1 MFFVLYHF
9 QLSEN
14 TKYNIAYKHNCN
26 LSNFENKFGEVLMKV
41 CVTAGA
47 SGLDAPTDPRFG
59 RCPFFVVVDLGSMS
73 ESSIPNANVD
83 ASSGAG
89 IQAAQEVAKQGA
101 LALITGNIGP
111 NAMQTLSAAN
121 IEVYQHQG
129 GGSVRDVV
137 EKFKRGELMKIA
149 APSVP
154 GHAGMGQ
161 GRGPGG
167 QGRGRGGGRG
177 ASAGSGGGQGSGS
190 GSGVGGGR
198 GQGAGRGGQ
207 GQ

>member
-1 MFFVLYHF
+1 
-9 QLSEN
+9 
-14 TKYNIAYKHNCN
+14 
-26 LSNFENKFGEVLMKV
+26 MKI

-47 SGLDAPTDPRFG
+47 PGLDAPMDPRFG
-59 RCPFFVVVDLGSMS
+59 RCPFFVIVDLDSMS
-73 ESSIPNANVD
+73 ENSISNSNVM

-89 IQAAQEVAKQGA
+89 IQAAQEVARQGA
-101 LALITGNIGP
+101 AALITGNIGP

-121 IEVYQHQG
+121 IDVYQHQG

-137 EKFKRGELMKIA
+137 EKFKRGELAKIA
-149 APSVP
+149 GASVP
-154 GHAGMGQ
+154 AHAGMGQ

-167 QGRGRGGGRG
+167 QGAGRGGQGRGRGGGQG
-177 ASAGSGGGQGSGS
+177 AGS

-198 GQGAGRGGQ
+198 GGQ